1 MKQISTLVIVALAL
15 TFTACN
21 NQPKTADTSSSTS
34 TSVKKTVVSLPPYQA
49 MLVQHKVADFDKW
62 VTSFKS
68 SAEIVK
74 AAGLSGAAVGRGL
87 DNDKFVLVFTT
98 ASDLQKAKDFSNSKG
113 LKEAMAKSGVTD
125 TPAIS
130 FWNVSFDDTS
140 TIPQQE
146 RLMVTHHVKDFDT
159 WKKAFDTEGDSVR
172 AANGLVERLLARSS
186 DEPNTVTI
194 LFAITDMAKAKARAT
209 SVDLQKV
216 MTDAGVD
223 GPPTLTWF
231 KWVPLN

>member
-21 NQPKTADTSSSTS
+21 NQPKPAAEAPA
-34 TSVKKTVVSLPPYQA
+34 KKTVVSLPPYQA
-49 MLVQHKVADFDKW
+49 MLVQHHVADFDKW
-62 VTSFKS
+62 VAAFKGSDSVTKTGSITSK
-68 SAEIVK
+68 
-74 AAGLSGAAVGRGL
+74 AVGRGL
-87 DNDKFVLVFTT
+87 DNDKFVLVFATT
-98 ASDLQKAKDFSNSKG
+98 TDLQKAKDFSNSKA
-113 LKEAMAKSGVTD
+113 LKNAMANSGVTD

-140 TIPQQE
+140 AIPQQE

-159 WKKAFDTEGDSVR
+159 WKKAFDAEGDSVR
-172 AANGLVERLLARSS
+172 AANGLVERLLARSA
-186 DEPNTVTI
+186 DEANTVTI
-194 LFAITDMAKAKARAT
+194 LFAVTDMGKAKARV
-209 SVDLQKV
+209 SSPDLQKI

>member
-1 MKQISTLVIVALAL
+1 MKQISTLVMAALAL

-21 NQPKTADTSSSTS
+21 NQSKPAAEAPA
-34 TSVKKTVVSLPPYQA
+34 KKTVVSLPPYQA

-62 VTSFKS
+62 LPAFKS
-68 SAEIVK
+68 SDSMVK
-74 AAGLSGAAVGRGL
+74 TAGLTQPAVGRGL
-87 DNDKFVLVFTT
+87 ENDKFVLVFAQ
-98 ASDLQKAKDFSNSKG
+98 ASDLQKAKDFSTSQG
-113 LKEAMAKSGVTD
+113 LKDAMAKSGVTD
-125 TPAIS
+125 TPAVS

-159 WKKAFDTEGDSVR
+159 WKKAFDAEGDSVR
-172 AANGLVERLLARSS
+172 AANGLVERLLARST
-186 DEPNTVTI
+186 DEANTVTI
-194 LFAITDMAKAKARAT
+194 LFAITDMGKAKARVSSA
-209 SVDLQKV
+209 DLQKI

-223 GPPTLTWF
+223 GPPSLTWF